1 MLETSPALVVAHLT
15 GKDLETVIQEEV
27 FTPLGVDNAYLAW
40 NDRLAEVTS
49 QGHRNG
55 DQLTTKSKPEKPGM
69 AYSLH
74 IDAYNYAQFMIG
86 IINGTAMNQT
96 SYQAMLKSEVKTP
109 DDENIAWSGLGIFI
123 KETPYGKTYEHAGS
137 NGDFESQFILSR
149 DHKIGYVFLAN
160 NDQGYLFNQAL
171 ETYLLKGN
179 QQ

>member
-1 MLETSPALVVAHLT
+1 
-15 GKDLETVIQEEV
+15 
-27 FTPLGVDNAYLAW
+27 
-40 NDRLAEVTS
+40 
-49 QGHRNG
+49 
-55 DQLTTKSKPEKPGM
+55 
-69 AYSLH
+69 
-74 IDAYNYAQFMIG
+74 
-86 IINGTAMNQT
+86 MNKT
-96 SYQAMLKSEVKTP
+96 SYQAMLKSEVKTPDDEYPKTP